1 MTINIKIILSMS
13 VTNKEQTGDRPSGK
27 DTRKNLEQQLSTL
40 LTGWKEELGEKK
52 FKTRIKKAAKLLSKG
67 LPGKKKE
74 APAIKKKA
82 AAATKTKKAKA
93 GKKAAASETTA

>member
-1 MTINIKIILSMS
+1 MS
-13 VTNKEQTGDRPSGK
+13 ATNKEQTGGRPSGK

-40 LTGWKEELGEKK
+40 LTGWKEELGQKK

-74 APAIKKKA
+74 GRAIKKKA
-82 AAATKTKKAKA
+82 PAAKVKKAKA
-93 GKKAAASETTA
+93 AKKAAASETTA